1 MKRKVLSVLMA
12 ITMMVA
18 LVGCGSKSTVT
29 EQPAEPAEE
38 PKEEEVKEEEPA
50 VEEEKE
56 EITVGVILKTLSS
69 EYWGYVAA
77 GVNEAAADLGVKVN
91 LQGPASET
99 AYDEQNNMIETM
111 LSGGLDAF
119 VISPLQSDSV
129 ASVIGDVSIPVLTV
143 DTDAEIPGK
152 LSFIGTGNEAAA
164 YEGGVFAAKA
174 AGDGAKAVII
184 GGVEGNATSDARQAG
199 FTKALEDNGVEVVA
213 VQYAQ
218 SNPDTAA
225 NVMENM
231 ITAQGGDIQ
240 IVCCHNDDTA
250 VGAAN
255 AIKQSGLEDVI
266 IVGFDG
272 CQSGVQN
279 VIDGNI
285 TATCA
290 QSAYTM
296 GYKSVEAAV
305 SAVKGETIES
315 FVDTGCTVVSSE
327 NAEEYM
333 STLVDYLK

>member
-1 MKRKVLSVLMA
+1 MKRRVLSILMA
-12 ITMMVA
+12 VVMVIA
-18 LVGCGSKSTVT
+18 LMGCGAKSTSSDKQQT
-29 EQPAEPAEE
+29 GNANETQTGGS
-38 PKEEEVKEEEPA
+38 KDS
-50 VEEEKE
+50 EKE
-56 EITVGVILKTLSS
+56 KEITIGVILKTLSS

-77 GVNEAAADLGVKVN
+77 GVNAAAKDLGIKVN

-111 LSGGLDAF
+111 LSGGVDAF

-129 ASVIGDVSIPVLTV
+129 ASVIGEVSIPIITV
-143 DTDAEIPGK
+143 DTDAEIKGK
-152 LSFIGTGNEAAA
+152 VSFVGTGNENAA
-164 YEGGVFAAKA
+164 YEGGLFAAEKA
-174 AGDGAKAVII
+174 GKGAKAVII

-199 FTKALEDNGVEVVA
+199 FTKALEEKGIKVVA

-218 SNPDTAA
+218 SNPDTAT

-255 AIKQSGLEDVI
+255 AIKQSGLENVI

-296 GYKSVEAAV
+296 GYEAVETAV
-305 SAVKGETIES
+305 KAVKGEQVES
-315 FVDTGCTVVSSE
+315 FVDTGCTVVSSS
-327 NAEEYM
+327 NAEEYKK
-333 STLVDYLK
+333 TLEEYLK

>member
-1 MKRKVLSVLMA
+1 MKKRKLLSML
-12 ITMMVA
+12 
-18 LVGCGSKSTVT
+18 LVSAMLVSLTGCGQKK
-29 EQPAEPAEE
+29 AAEE
-38 PKEEEVKEEEPA
+38 TTTAAATEKASTEAPA
-50 VEEEKE
+50 ADEKAGE
-56 EITVGVILKTLSS
+56 DITVGVILKTLSS

-77 GVNEAAADLGVKVN
+77 GVKKAATDLGVNVE

-111 LSGGLDAF
+111 LSSGVDAF

-129 ASVIGDVSIPVLTV
+129 ASVIGDVSIPIVTV

-152 LSFIGTGNEAAA
+152 VSFVGTGNDNAA
-164 YEGGVFAAKA
+164 YQGGLFAAKA
-174 AGDGAKAVII
+174 TGEGAKAVII

-199 FTKALEDNGVEVVA
+199 YTKAMEENGIEVVA

-240 IVCCHNDDTA
+240 IVLCHNDDTA
-250 VGAAN
+250 AGASN
-255 AIKQSGLEDVI
+255 ACKQSGLDDVI

-279 VIDGNI
+279 VIDGTV

-290 QSAYTM
+290 QAAYFM
-296 GYKSVEAAV
+296 GYQAVETAV
-305 SAVKGETIES
+305 KAVKGQAVEE
-315 FVDTGCTVVSSE
+315 FVDTGCEVVSSE

-333 STLVDYLK
+333 LTLKGYLK